1 MNPELTTLAWAVAL
15 AFVQVLIAVQGA
27 MMQVGLMTLVGN
39 REHFPEL
46 TGWAG
51 RAHRA
56 QRNMIENLVLFAA
69 LVLAA
74 VAAGRTDNI
83 TLVGAELFLWARV
96 AYAIVY
102 LIGLQWLRTGVWA
115 VSIVGLIMIFS
126 QLL

>member
-1 MNPELTTLAWAVAL
+1 MKPELTILVWAVAL

-51 RAHRA
+51 RADRA
-56 QRNMIENLVLFAA
+56 QRNMVHNLVLFAA

-74 VAAGRTDNI
+74 VAAGRTDNL
-83 TLVGAELFLWARV
+83 TLVGAQIFLWARV
-96 AYAIVY
+96 AYAFVY

-115 VSIVGLIMIFS
+115 VSVLGMILIFS